1 MGGSRHVIP
10 NSYDDRHTCI
20 QGCQFS
26 DFSLISDL
34 LRKKEFG
41 MKLIK
46 YGKNMDKILIVPKY
60 RLDSGKRL
68 KNPYMKT
75 VSKH

>member
-1 MGGSRHVIP
+1 M
-10 NSYDDRHTCI
+10 I

-26 DFSLISDL
+26 DLSLISDF
-34 LRKKEFG
+34 LRIKEFG

-46 YGKNMDKILIVPKY
+46 YGKSMDKILIVSKY

-68 KNPYMKT
+68 NNPSLKT

>member
-1 MGGSRHVIP
+1 MKG
-10 NSYDDRHTCI
+10 YMFLY

-26 DFSLISDL
+26 DFSLISDC
-34 LRKKEFG
+34 LRIKECG

-46 YGKNMDKILIVPKY
+46 YGKNMDKILIVSKD
-60 RLDSGKRL
+60 RLESGKRL
-68 KNPYMKT
+68 NNPSLKT